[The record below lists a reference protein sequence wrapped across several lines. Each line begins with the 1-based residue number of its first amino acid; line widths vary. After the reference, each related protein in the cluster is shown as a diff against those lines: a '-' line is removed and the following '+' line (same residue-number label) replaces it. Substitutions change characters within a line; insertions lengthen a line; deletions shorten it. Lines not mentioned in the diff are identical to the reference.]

1 VWERNRILS
10 LLLLLGT
17 VEMGTMDTEEEERT
31 MIVISTMGMKDLPT
45 A

>member
-1 VWERNRILS
+1 VWERNRIPS

-17 VEMGTMDTEEEERT
+17 VGMGIMDMEEERT
-31 MIVISTMGMKDLPT
+31 MIVISTIMMKDPPT